1 MSTDDERSI
10 GLDDLISA
18 AKCETEIDQSVIRLI
33 EAISSHLDAAGNDPR
48 KLLELRSIIDN
59 NKAEIAIAI
68 TASEGPRAL
77 RTTIAA
83 PDDGTKLRDHLQ
95 LELADAQ
102 NEPAM

>member
-1 MSTDDERSI
+1 VMSTDDERSI

-77 RTTIAA
+77 RTGWIRHGPAA
-83 PDDGTKLRDHLQ
+83 RS
-95 LELADAQ
+95 LESQ
-102 NEPAM
+102 PWRR